1 MPKDR
6 VVIQPGPIFYEVFTG
21 LLKAQGTP
29 VTEFAARH
37 KLSITNMKFMASGA
51 SNGPKSKKIRE
62 LMLEEIGV
70 EMFQPMYERRLRKEG
85 YLK

>member
-1 MPKDR
+1 
-6 VVIQPGPIFYEVFTG
+6 
-21 LLKAQGTP
+21 
-29 VTEFAARH
+29 
-37 KLSITNMKFMASGA
+37 MKFMASGV
-51 SNGPKSKKIRE
+51 SNGRKSKKIRE